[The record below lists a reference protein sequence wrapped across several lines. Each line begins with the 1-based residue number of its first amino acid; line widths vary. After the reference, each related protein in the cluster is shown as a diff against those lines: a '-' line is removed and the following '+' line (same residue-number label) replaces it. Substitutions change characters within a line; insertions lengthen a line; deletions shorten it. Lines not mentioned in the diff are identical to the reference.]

1 MVKKCLL
8 INRRDGYVVY
18 PTKTGE
24 MAMKNNKEDRRVK
37 YTKMVL
43 KESLIDL
50 LSKKDISCITIKQIC
65 EEADINRATF
75 YTHYSDQFDLLRQIE
90 DEFLQNVKVYIAVFK
105 QKKADAILVDV
116 LEEIFEYI
124 KDNAKLC
131 RLLLSKQGNL
141 EFQKRIMMLIYDTNL
156 VAKPNES
163 LKKGEEEFV
172 YSFIITGC
180 VGVIHK
186 WLEEGM
192 KQSSRAMA
200 GMIFN
205 SVKKLPVTF
214 E

>member
-1 MVKKCLL
+1 L

-24 MAMKNNKEDRRVK
+24 MAIKNNKEDRRVK

-90 DEFLQNVKVYIAVFK
+90 DEFLQNIKAYITVFK

-192 KQSSRAMA
+192 KQSSRVMA

>member
-1 MVKKCLL
+1 M
-8 INRRDGYVVY
+8 VY

-90 DEFLQNVKVYIAVFK
+90 DEFLQNIKAYITVFK

-192 KQSSRAMA
+192 KQSSRVMA

>member
-18 PTKTGE
+18 PTNYRGD
-24 MAMKNNKEDRRVK
+24 AMKNQKEDRRVK

-50 LSKKDISCITIKQIC
+50 LSKKDISAVTIKQIC
-65 EEADINRATF
+65 EEADVNRATF
-75 YTHYSDQFDLLRQIE
+75 YTHYSDQYDLLRQIE
-90 DEFLQNVKVYIAVFK
+90 YEFLENVKV
-105 QKKADAILVDV
+105 
-116 LEEIFEYI
+116 FEYI

-131 RLLLSKQGNL
+131 KLLLSKQGNL
-141 EFQKRIMMLIYDTNL
+141 EFQKRIMMLIYDTNIII
-156 VAKPNES
+156 KPGES
-163 LKKGEEEFV
+163 LKKGEEEYM

-186 WLEEGM
+186 WLDEGM
-192 KQSSRAMA
+192 KQSSRVMA
-200 GMIFN
+200 SMIFN
-205 SVKKLPVTF
+205 TVKNLPVVF

>member
-1 MVKKCLL
+1 M
-8 INRRDGYVVY
+8 VY

-24 MAMKNNKEDRRVK
+24 MAIKNNKEDRRVK

-90 DEFLQNVKVYIAVFK
+90 DEFLQNVKAYIAVFK

>member
-1 MVKKCLL
+1 M

-90 DEFLQNVKVYIAVFK
+90 DEFLQNVKAYIAVFK

>member
-1 MVKKCLL
+1 MGKKCLL
-8 INRRDGYVVY
+8 INRMDGYVVY

-90 DEFLQNVKVYIAVFK
+90 AEFLQNVKAYITVFK

-116 LEEIFEYI
+116 LEGIFEYI

-192 KQSSRAMA
+192 KQSSRVMA

>member
-1 MVKKCLL
+1 L

-90 DEFLQNVKVYIAVFK
+90 DEFLQNIKAYITVFK

>member
-1 MVKKCLL
+1 
-8 INRRDGYVVY
+8 
-18 PTKTGE
+18 
-24 MAMKNNKEDRRVK
+24 
-37 YTKMVL
+37 
-43 KESLIDL
+43 

-90 DEFLQNVKVYIAVFK
+90 DEFLQNVKAYIAVFK

-156 VAKPNES
+156 VAKPNER

>member
-1 MVKKCLL
+1 
-8 INRRDGYVVY
+8 
-18 PTKTGE
+18 

-50 LSKKDISCITIKQIC
+50 LSKKDISAVTIKQIC
-65 EEADINRATF
+65 EEADVNRATF
-75 YTHYSDQFDLLRQIE
+75 YTHYSDQYDLLRQIE
-90 DEFLQNVKVYIAVFK
+90 YEFLENVKVYISVFK

-131 RLLLSKQGNL
+131 KLLLSKQGNL
-141 EFQKRIMMLIYDTNL
+141 EFQKRIMMLIYDTNIII
-156 VAKPNES
+156 KPGES
-163 LKKGEEEFV
+163 LKKGEEEYM

-186 WLEEGM
+186 WLDEGM
-192 KQSSRAMA
+192 KQSSRVMA
-200 GMIFN
+200 SMIFN
-205 SVKKLPVTF
+205 TVKNLPVVF

>member
-1 MVKKCLL
+1 M
-8 INRRDGYVVY
+8 VY

-90 DEFLQNVKVYIAVFK
+90 DEFLQNVKAYISVFK

>member
-1 MVKKCLL
+1 
-8 INRRDGYVVY
+8 VVY

-90 DEFLQNVKVYIAVFK
+90 DEFLQNVKAYIAVFK

>member
-1 MVKKCLL
+1 MWF
-8 INRRDGYVVY
+8 IRQI
-18 PTKTGE
+18 TGE

-90 DEFLQNVKVYIAVFK
+90 DEFLQNVKAYISVFK

>member
-1 MVKKCLL
+1 MWF
-8 INRRDGYVVY
+8 IRQI
-18 PTKTGE
+18 TGE

-90 DEFLQNVKVYIAVFK
+90 DEFLQNVKAYIAVFK

>member
-1 MVKKCLL
+1 M
-8 INRRDGYVVY
+8 VY
-18 PTKTGE
+18 PTNNRGD
-24 MAMKNNKEDRRVK
+24 AMKNQKEDRRVK

-50 LSKKDISCITIKQIC
+50 LSKKDISAVTIKQIC
-65 EEADINRATF
+65 EEADVNRATF
-75 YTHYSDQFDLLRQIE
+75 YTHYSDQYDLLRQIE
-90 DEFLQNVKVYIAVFK
+90 YEFLENVKVYISVFK

-131 RLLLSKQGNL
+131 KLLLSKQGNL
-141 EFQKRIMMLIYDTNL
+141 EFQKRIMMLIYDTNIII
-156 VAKPNES
+156 KPGES
-163 LKKGEEEFV
+163 LKKGEEEYM

-186 WLEEGM
+186 WLDEGM
-192 KQSSRAMA
+192 KQSSRIMA
-200 GMIFN
+200 SMIFN
-205 SVKKLPVTF
+205 TVKKLPVIF

>member
-1 MVKKCLL
+1 M
-8 INRRDGYVVY
+8 VY

-90 DEFLQNVKVYIAVFK
+90 DEFLQNVKAYIAVFK

>member
-8 INRRDGYVVY
+8 INRRDRNVVY

-24 MAMKNNKEDRRVK
+24 MAMKNQKEDRRVK

-75 YTHYSDQFDLLRQIE
+75 YTHYSDQYDLLRQIE
-90 DEFLQNVKVYIAVFK
+90 YEFLENVKVYISVFK

-131 RLLLSKQGNL
+131 KLLLSKQGNL
-141 EFQKRIMMLIYDTNL
+141 EFQKRIMMLIYDTNIII
-156 VAKPNES
+156 KPGES
-163 LKKGEEEFV
+163 LKKGEEEYM

-186 WLEEGM
+186 WLDEGM
-192 KQSSRAMA
+192 KQSSRVMA
-200 GMIFN
+200 SMIFN
-205 SVKKLPVTF
+205 TVKNLPVVF

>member
-1 MVKKCLL
+1 M
-8 INRRDGYVVY
+8 VY

-90 DEFLQNVKVYIAVFK
+90 DEFLQNVKAYITVFK

-192 KQSSRAMA
+192 KQSSRVMA